1 MYRQFRVLYNYTKM
15 EKNNLQIHLTPDEQ
29 IIFHTLKTYRN
40 ELGLKTVLRVAGGW
54 VRDKVIPS

>member
-1 MYRQFRVLYNYTKM
+1 MDKYKHNIQ
-15 EKNNLQIHLTPDEQ
+15 LTQDEQ

-54 VRDKVIPS
+54 VRDKVILSFYLTDHEQTITRY